1 MPPGP
6 RLMIVGAPKSGSTA
20 LFQYLSDHPDVVAHV
35 HREMP
40 FFGRDEEF
48 ARGWEHAV
56 DKYFPPSSGER
67 ALVAKH
73 TMAMYDPVAVRRVV
87 ETTPAVV
94 VAVLRDPVPRAYS
107 HFHYAR
113 LRGWEDAPTFEE
125 GLAREADRP
134 ASSPPRARDLHYVG
148 NGVYAPHVRVLLDTV
163 PPERLRIHLSA
174 DLRTGAA
181 RICAELFDLAGLP
194 PHEPDVTRRHNEA
207 RRPRSARL
215 ARALLAVQ
223 QPGSPLRRLTG
234 RVPSRALYRVRH
246 LVNRL
251 NEQPAALPP
260 MAPDTAARLRERFAA
275 PNAALEELLGR
286 SLGGWGSSH

>member
-1 MPPGP
+1 
-6 RLMIVGAPKSGSTA
+6 MIVGAPKSGSTA
-20 LFQYLSDHPDVVAHV
+20 LFQYLAGHPDVVAHV

-56 DKYFPPSSGER
+56 GKYYPAAVGER

-113 LRGWEDAPTFEE
+113 LRGWEDAASFEE

-134 ASSPPRARDLHYVG
+134 VSSPPRARDMQYVG
-148 NGVYAPHVRVLLDTV
+148 NGVYAPHVRDLLDTV
-163 PPERLRIHLSA
+163 PAERLRVYLSA
-174 DLRTGAA
+174 DLREGAA
-181 RICAELFDLAGLP
+181 RICAELFELAGLP
-194 PHEPDVTRRHNEA
+194 PHEPDVARRHNEA
-207 RRPRSARL
+207 RTPRSARF
-215 ARALLAVQ
+215 ARAFLALQ
-223 QPGSPLRRLTG
+223 QPGSPLRRLGG
-234 RVPSRALYRVRH
+234 RVPSRALYRLRH

-251 NEQPAALPP
+251 NEQPGALPP
-260 MAPDTAARLRERFAA
+260 MAPDTAARLREGFAG
-275 PNAALEELLGR
+275 PNAALAELLGR
-286 SLGGWGSSH
+286 SLAGWDASR